1 MATEKLERIFGLRE
15 AGSTV
20 TTEIRA
26 GATTFL
32 TLSYILFVNPQ
43 ILAQAGLPREDVVV
57 ATAIASATATLLMG
71 LWANLPIALAPGM
84 GLNAYFTFG
93 VVGAMGV
100 DWRIALAAVFI
111 EGILFLVLAVTGAR
125 SALVRAIPT
134 QIKVATMAG
143 IGLFLAMIGLQSAGV
158 VVDHADTLVG
168 LGDLGAPST
177 LLALAGL
184 LLMAALMT
192 RRIRGGILYGILIV
206 AGTAW
211 VSGISPGPDSI
222 LTLPSLPRE
231 TLFALDFHGLLT
243 GKMLSVILA
252 FLFVDF
258 FDTAGTLM
266 GVGRLAGFVDERG
279 RLTRANR
286 AFTADAVGTSVG
298 ALLGTSTVTSYVES
312 ATGVEEGGR
321 TGLTAVAVAILFLL
335 SLFFTP
341 LLAAVPAIATAP
353 ALILVGALMMRGSK
367 DLDWKAPDQAVP
379 ALLTIAGMP
388 FTYSI
393 ANGITLGLVSFVLI
407 RVLAGRYREVHPL
420 MYLLSGLLIAFYAL
434 R

>member
-1 MATEKLERIFGLRE
+1 MQQGEGIFGLQR

-20 TTEIRA
+20 ATEIRA

-43 ILAQAGLPREDVVV
+43 ILSLAGLPRADVVV
-57 ATAIASATATLLMG
+57 ATAIASAAATLIMG
-71 LWANLPIALAPGM
+71 LWANLPFALAPGM

-100 DWRIALAAVFI
+100 EWQIALAAVFI
-111 EGILFLVLAVTGAR
+111 EGILFLILAVTGAR
-125 SALVRAIPT
+125 GAIVRAIPT

-143 IGLFLAMIGLQSAGV
+143 IGLFLAMIGLQSAGL
-158 VVDHADTLVG
+158 VVDHPDTLVG
-168 LGDLGAPST
+168 LGDLGAAPT

-184 LLMAALMT
+184 LTMAALVA
-192 RRIRGGILYGILIV
+192 RRVRGGILYGILLV
-206 AGTAW
+206 AVVAW
-211 VSGISPGPDSI
+211 FSGISPAPEAL

-231 TLFALDFHGLLT
+231 TLFALDFQGLLT
-243 GKMLSVILA
+243 GKMLTVILA

-258 FDTAGTLM
+258 FDTAGTLI
-266 GVGRLAGFVDERG
+266 GVGRLAGFVDDRG
-279 RLTRANR
+279 RLARANR
-286 AFTADAVGTSVG
+286 AFTADAVGTCVG

-321 TGLTAVAVAILFLL
+321 TGLTAVAVAVLFLV

-341 LLAAVPAIATAP
+341 LLVAVPPIATAP
-353 ALILVGALMMRGSK
+353 ALVLVGALMMRGSK
-367 DLDWKAPDQAVP
+367 DLDWTAADQAVP

-393 ANGITLGLVSFVLI
+393 ANGITLGLVSWVLI
-407 RVLAGRYREVHPL
+407 RILSGRFREIHPL
-420 MYLLSGLLIAFYAL
+420 MYLLSALLIIFYAW

>member
-1 MATEKLERIFGLRE
+1 MRMLDRIFGLRE

-20 TTEIRA
+20 TTEFRA

-43 ILAQAGLPREDVVV
+43 ILSQAGLPREDVVV
-57 ATAIASATATLLMG
+57 ATAIASAIATLLMG
-71 LWANLPIALAPGM
+71 LWANLPFALAPGM

-111 EGILFLVLAVTGAR
+111 EGILFLLLAVTGAR

-134 QIKVATMAG
+134 QIKIATMAG

-158 VVDHADTLVG
+158 VADHPDTLVG
-168 LGDLGAPST
+168 LGDITAPPT

-184 LLMAALMT
+184 LLMAALLS
-192 RRIRGGILYGILIV
+192 RQVKGGILYGILAI
-206 AGTAW
+206 AGLAW
-211 VSGISPGPDSI
+211 ITGISPGPEGIMSV
-222 LTLPSLPRE
+222 PSLPRE

-258 FDTAGTLM
+258 FDTAGTLI
-266 GVGRLAGFVDERG
+266 GVGRLAGFLDERG
-279 RLTRANR
+279 ELTRANR

-298 ALLGTSTVTSYVES
+298 ALLGTSTVTTYVES

-321 TGLTAVAVAILFLL
+321 TGLTAVAVAILFLV

-341 LLAAVPAIATAP
+341 LLVAVPAIATAP
-353 ALILVGALMMRGSK
+353 ALILVGALMMRGSR
-367 DLDWKAPDQAVP
+367 DLDWTSADQAVP

-407 RVLAGRYREVHPL
+407 RVLSGRYREVHPL
-420 MYLLSGLLIAFYAL
+420 MYLLTGLLIAFYAF

>member
-1 MATEKLERIFGLRE
+1 MQQGEGIFGLER

-20 TTEIRA
+20 ATEIRA

-43 ILAQAGLPREDVVV
+43 ILSLAGLPRADVVV
-57 ATAIASATATLLMG
+57 ATAIASAAATLIMG
-71 LWANLPIALAPGM
+71 LWANLPFALAPGM

-100 DWRIALAAVFI
+100 EWQIALAAVFI
-111 EGILFLVLAVTGAR
+111 EGILFLILAVTGAR
-125 SALVRAIPT
+125 GAIVRAIPT

-143 IGLFLAMIGLQSAGV
+143 IGLFLSMIGLQSAGL
-158 VVDHADTLVG
+158 VVDHPDTLVG
-168 LGDLGAPST
+168 LGDLGAAPT

-184 LLMAALMT
+184 LTMAALVA
-192 RRIRGGILYGILIV
+192 RRVRGGILYGILLV
-206 AGTAW
+206 AVVAW
-211 VSGISPGPDSI
+211 FSGISPPPEAL

-231 TLFALDFHGLLT
+231 TLFALDFQGLLT

-258 FDTAGTLM
+258 FDTAGTLI
-266 GVGRLAGFVDERG
+266 GVGRLAGFVDDRG
-279 RLTRANR
+279 QLARANR
-286 AFTADAVGTSVG
+286 AFTADAVGTCVG

-321 TGLTAVAVAILFLL
+321 TGLTAVAVAVLFLL

-341 LLAAVPAIATAP
+341 LLVAVPTIATAP
-353 ALILVGALMMRGSK
+353 ALVLVGALMMRGSK
-367 DLDWKAPDQAVP
+367 DLDWTAADQAVP

-393 ANGITLGLVSFVLI
+393 ANGITLGLVSWVLI
-407 RVLAGRYREVHPL
+407 RILSGRFREVHPL
-420 MYLLSGLLIAFYAL
+420 MYLLSALLIAFYAW

>member
-1 MATEKLERIFGLRE
+1 MEKLERIFGLKG
-15 AGSTV
+15 AGSNV
-20 TTEIRA
+20 GTELRA
-26 GATTFL
+26 GVTTFL

-43 ILAQAGLPREDVVV
+43 ILSQAGLPREDVVV

-100 DWRIALAAVFI
+100 DWQIALAAVFI
-111 EGILFLVLAVTGAR
+111 EGILFLLLAVTGAR

-158 VVDHADTLVG
+158 VVDHPDTLVG

-184 LLMAALMT
+184 LLVAALMT
-192 RRIRGGILYGILIV
+192 RRVRGGILYGILIV

-211 VSGISPGPDSI
+211 ISGISPGPDSL
-222 LTLPSLPRE
+222 LTIPSLPRE

-258 FDTAGTLM
+258 FDTAGTLI

-279 RLTRANR
+279 QLTRANR
-286 AFTADAVGTSVG
+286 AFSADAVGTSVG

-341 LLAAVPAIATAP
+341 LLVAVPAIATAP
-353 ALILVGALMMRGSK
+353 ALILVGALMMRGSM
-367 DLDWKAPDQAVP
+367 DLDWRAADQAVP

>member
-1 MATEKLERIFGLRE
+1 MSFEKLERIFDLRG

-20 TTEIRA
+20 STEIRA

-43 ILAQAGLPREDVVV
+43 ILSQAGLPREDVVV

-71 LWANLPIALAPGM
+71 LWANLPFALAPGM

-100 DWRIALAAVFI
+100 DWHIALAAVFI
-111 EGILFLVLAVTGAR
+111 EGILFLILAVTGAR
-125 SALVRAIPT
+125 SALVRAIPP

-158 VVDHADTLVG
+158 VVDHPDTLVG
-168 LGDLGAPST
+168 LGDLGATST

-184 LLMAALMT
+184 VLMATLMT

-206 AGTAW
+206 AGIAW
-211 VSGISPGPDSI
+211 VAGISPGPRSL
-222 LTLPSLPRE
+222 LTIPSLPSE

-258 FDTAGTLM
+258 FDTAGTLI
-266 GVGRLAGFVDERG
+266 GVGRLAGFVDEQG
-279 RLTRANR
+279 ELTRANR

-321 TGLTAVAVAILFLL
+321 TGLTAVTVAVLFLL

-341 LLAAVPAIATAP
+341 LLVAVPAIATAP
-353 ALILVGALMMRGSK
+353 ALILVGALMMRGSR
-367 DLDWKAPDQAVP
+367 DLDWTAPDQAVP

-407 RVLAGRYREVHPL
+407 RVLSGRYREVHPL
-420 MYLLSGLLIAFYAL
+420 LYLLSGLLIAFHAF

>member
-1 MATEKLERIFGLRE
+1 MTAERLERFFGLKE
-15 AGSTV
+15 AGSTIA
-20 TTEIRA
+20 TEFRA

-43 ILAQAGLPREDVVV
+43 ILSQAGLPREDVVV

-71 LWANLPIALAPGM
+71 LWANLPFALAPGM

-111 EGILFLVLAVTGAR
+111 EGILFLILAVTGAR
-125 SALVRAIPT
+125 SALVGAIPS

-158 VVDHADTLVG
+158 VVDHSDTLVG

-192 RRIRGGILYGILIV
+192 RKIRGGILYGILTV
-206 AGTAW
+206 SGVAW
-211 VSGISPGPDSI
+211 VAGISPGPEAI
-222 LTLPSLPRE
+222 LTVPSLPSE
-231 TLFALDFHGLLT
+231 TLFALDFKGLLT

-258 FDTAGTLM
+258 FDTAGTLI
-266 GVGRLAGFVDERG
+266 GVGRLAGFLDDQG
-279 RLTRANR
+279 QLTRANR

-321 TGLTAVAVAILFLL
+321 TGLTAVAVASLFML

-341 LLAAVPAIATAP
+341 LLVAVPAIATAP

-367 DLDWKAPDQAVP
+367 DLDWTAPDQAVP

-407 RVLAGRYREVHPL
+407 RVISGRYREVHPL
-420 MYLLSGLLIAFYAL
+420 LYLLSGLLIAFYAF

>member
-1 MATEKLERIFGLRE
+1 MERLERIFGLRE

-20 TTEIRA
+20 GTELRA

-43 ILAQAGLPREDVVV
+43 ILSQAGLPREDVVV

-111 EGILFLVLAVTGAR
+111 EGILFLILAVTGAR
-125 SALVRAIPT
+125 SALVGAIPA

-168 LGDLGAPST
+168 LGDLSAPST

-184 LLMAALMT
+184 VLMAALMT
-192 RRIRGGILYGILIV
+192 RRLRGGILYGILIV

-211 VSGISPGPDSI
+211 ISGISPAPESI
-222 LTLPSLPRE
+222 VTIPSLPRE

-258 FDTAGTLM
+258 FDTAGTLI

-321 TGLTAVAVAILFLL
+321 TGLTAVSVAILFLL

-341 LLAAVPAIATAP
+341 LLVAVPSIATAP

>member
-1 MATEKLERIFGLRE
+1 MERLERIFGLRE

-20 TTEIRA
+20 GTELRA

-43 ILAQAGLPREDVVV
+43 ILSQAGLPREDVVV

-111 EGILFLVLAVTGAR
+111 EGVLFLILAVTGAR
-125 SALVRAIPT
+125 SALVGAIPA

-168 LGDLGAPST
+168 LGDLSAPST

-184 LLMAALMT
+184 VLMAALMT
-192 RRIRGGILYGILIV
+192 RRLRGGLLYGILIV

-211 VSGISPGPDSI
+211 ISGISPAPESI
-222 LTLPSLPRE
+222 LTIPSLPRE

-258 FDTAGTLM
+258 FDTAGTLI

-321 TGLTAVAVAILFLL
+321 TGLTAVSVAILFLL

-341 LLAAVPAIATAP
+341 LLVAVPAIATAP

-420 MYLLSGLLIAFYAL
+420 LYLLSGLLVAFYAL

>member
-1 MATEKLERIFGLRE
+1 MHQGEGIFGLE
-15 AGSTV
+15 KAGSTV
-20 TTEIRA
+20 ATEIRA

-43 ILAQAGLPREDVVV
+43 ILSLAGLPRADVVV
-57 ATAIASATATLLMG
+57 ATAIASAAATLIMG
-71 LWANLPIALAPGM
+71 LWANLPFALAPGM

-100 DWRIALAAVFI
+100 EWQIALAAVFI
-111 EGILFLVLAVTGAR
+111 EGILFLILAVTGAR
-125 SALVRAIPT
+125 GAIVRAIPT

-143 IGLFLAMIGLQSAGV
+143 IGLFLAMIGLQSAGL
-158 VVDHADTLVG
+158 VVDHPDTLVG
-168 LGDLGAPST
+168 LGDLGAAPT

-184 LLMAALMT
+184 LTMAALVA
-192 RRIRGGILYGILIV
+192 RRVRGGILYGILLV
-206 AGTAW
+206 AVVAW
-211 VSGISPGPDSI
+211 FSGISPAPDAL

-231 TLFALDFHGLLT
+231 TLFALDFQGLLT

-258 FDTAGTLM
+258 FDTAGTLI
-266 GVGRLAGFVDERG
+266 GVGRLAGFVDDRG
-279 RLTRANR
+279 QLARANR
-286 AFTADAVGTSVG
+286 AFTADAVGTCVG

-321 TGLTAVAVAILFLL
+321 TGLTAVAVAVLFLL

-341 LLAAVPAIATAP
+341 LMVAVPPIATAT

-367 DLDWKAPDQAVP
+367 DLDWTAADQAVP

-393 ANGITLGLVSFVLI
+393 ANGITLGLVSWVLI
-407 RVLAGRYREVHPL
+407 RILSGRFREVNSL
-420 MYLLSGLLIAFYAL
+420 MYFLSALLIPFYAW

>member
-1 MATEKLERIFGLRE
+1 MTAERLERFFGLKE
-15 AGSTV
+15 AGSTIA
-20 TTEIRA
+20 TEFRA

-43 ILAQAGLPREDVVV
+43 ILSQAGLPREDVVV

-71 LWANLPIALAPGM
+71 LWANLPFALAPGM

-111 EGILFLVLAVTGAR
+111 EGILFLILAVTGAR
-125 SALVRAIPT
+125 SALVGAI
-134 QIKVATMAG
+134 
-143 IGLFLAMIGLQSAGV
+143 
-158 VVDHADTLVG
+158 G

-192 RRIRGGILYGILIV
+192 RKIRGGILYGILTV
-206 AGTAW
+206 SGVAW
-211 VSGISPGPDSI
+211 VAGISPGPEAI
-222 LTLPSLPRE
+222 LTVPSLPSE
-231 TLFALDFHGLLT
+231 TLFALDFKGLLT

-258 FDTAGTLM
+258 FDTAGTLI
-266 GVGRLAGFVDERG
+266 GVGRLAGFLDDQG
-279 RLTRANR
+279 QLTRANR

-321 TGLTAVAVAILFLL
+321 TGLTAVAVASLFML

-341 LLAAVPAIATAP
+341 LLVAVPAIATAP

-367 DLDWKAPDQAVP
+367 DLDWTAPDQAVP

-407 RVLAGRYREVHPL
+407 RVISGRYREVHPL
-420 MYLLSGLLIAFYAL
+420 LYLLSGLLIAFYAF

>member
-1 MATEKLERIFGLRE
+1 MERLERIFGLRE

-20 TTEIRA
+20 GTELRA

-43 ILAQAGLPREDVVV
+43 ILSQAGLPREDVVV

-100 DWRIALAAVFI
+100 EWRIALAAVFI
-111 EGILFLVLAVTGAR
+111 EGILFLILAVTGAR
-125 SALVRAIPT
+125 SALVGAIPA

-168 LGDLGAPST
+168 LGDLSAPST

-184 LLMAALMT
+184 VLMAALMT
-192 RRIRGGILYGILIV
+192 RRLRGGILYGILIV

-211 VSGISPGPDSI
+211 ISGISPAPESI
-222 LTLPSLPRE
+222 LTIPSLPRE

-258 FDTAGTLM
+258 FDTAGTLI

-321 TGLTAVAVAILFLL
+321 TGLTAVSVAILFLL

-341 LLAAVPAIATAP
+341 LLVAVPSIATAP

-420 MYLLSGLLIAFYAL
+420 MYLLSGLLIAFYAW